1 MVAENTPRYMNEKK
15 KKIITQKMG
24 ASKTDL
30 IWRYVGIGS
39 QG

>member
-15 KKIITQKMG
+15 KKITQKMG